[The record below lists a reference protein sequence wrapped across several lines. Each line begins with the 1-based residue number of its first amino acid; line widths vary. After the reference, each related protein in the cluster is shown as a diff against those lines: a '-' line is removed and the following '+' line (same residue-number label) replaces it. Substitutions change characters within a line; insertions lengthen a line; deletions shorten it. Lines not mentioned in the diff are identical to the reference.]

1 MNPVPARVLVTGAAG
16 TIGRAVTSSLAS
28 AGIAVTALSLAG
40 PFPPE
45 ADRQIRGDATLAGD
59 IDTALADV
67 DAVVHLAAIPHPDH
81 DTPGNVFATNAVS
94 TFRVLSAAGERGIR
108 RAVIASSI
116 QAFGVSLNPHRP
128 YPAYFPL
135 DESLPFD
142 IADGYS
148 HSKRVDELSAQVAWR
163 RWGIDVVALRF
174 PLVTDA
180 EALRAGALHAVEHP
194 EDGACLGWAYLDL
207 RDAARAVHLALTVP
221 LEGAHVIGLSAQDTL
236 LGGPTREHLER
247 YAPGVPVRSELVGT
261 AAAVDTRR
269 AEELLGFRPQFSIH
283 EAPGA
288 HH

>member
-16 TIGRAVTSSLAS
+16 TIGRAVTATLTS
-28 AGIAVTALSLAG
+28 AGIPVTALSLAG

-45 ADRQIRGDATLAGD
+45 ADRHIRGDATIAAD
-59 IDTALADV
+59 IDSALEGV

-94 TFRVLSAAGERGIR
+94 TFRVLSAAGERGIG

-116 QAFGVSLNPHRP
+116 QAFGVPLNHHRP
-128 YPAYFPL
+128 YPAYYPL

-174 PLVTDA
+174 PLVTDDA
-180 EALRAGALHAVEHP
+180 ALRASARQAVENP
-194 EDGACLGWAYLDL
+194 EEGACLGWAYLDL
-207 RDAARAVHLALTVP
+207 RDAARAVQLALTAP
-221 LEGAHVIGLSAQDTL
+221 LQGAHVIGLSAHDTL
-236 LGGPTREHLER
+236 LGGPTRENLER
-247 YAPGVPVRSELVGT
+247 YAPGVPIRSELVGT

-269 AEELLGFRPQFSIH
+269 AAEILGFQARFSVH
-283 EAPGA
+283 EAPDA